1 MRQIWIIAKSS
12 ILENSRKQVFHV
24 LCLLVLTVIV
34 GSTLL
39 SIFTEGVKLKILK
52 DLCMTTILFGGTV
65 LSIALGSTGIPN
77 DIENR
82 TIYPL
87 IARPITRAQ
96 YVIGKF
102 FGTFLTVAM
111 GVAAM
116 GLTFGFLIYSYQ
128 RTFDMFLPVA
138 LLFTL
143 LVTAIIAAVATV
155 ISTMAT
161 PAVTAMLTFM
171 FYLFGTVKRGYCA
184 GLIGRDSNPVT
195 STAARLVYHLL
206 PNLECFNLKT
216 ALVHQDTVPTFY
228 MVQVAFYGVCYIAF
242 LLFLGSTYF
251 ARKEV

>member
-1 MRQIWIIAKSS
+1 MRKALIITKAS

-24 LCLLVLTVIV
+24 LCLLILTVIV

-65 LSIALGSTGIPN
+65 LAIALGSTSIPN

-87 IARPITRAQ
+87 IARPITRTC

-102 FGTFLTVAM
+102 FGTFFTVAM
-111 GVAAM
+111 GVVAM
-116 GLTFGFLIYSYQ
+116 GLVFGCLIYSYQ
-128 RTFDMFLPVA
+128 RSFDMLLLVA
-138 LLFTL
+138 LLFVL
-143 LVTAIIAAVATV
+143 LETAIVAAVATA

-171 FYLFGTVKRGYCA
+171 FYLFGTVKIGYFA

-195 STAARLVYHLL
+195 ATTAKLVYHLL
-206 PNLECFNLKT
+206 PNLECFNFKN
-216 ALVHQDTVPTFY
+216 ALVHQDPVPASY
-228 MVQVAFYGVCYIAF
+228 MMQVAIYWVSYIAF
-242 LLFLGSTYF
+242 LLFFGAAYF